1 MIAVNIGRTFLD
13 AYNEKFRKS
22 YSAKDFFVE
31 VYFELFFNHEK
42 YMQWMTNSPFVQ
54 GIKKGI
60 PPQKEERQIK
70 LQALM
75 KKISEGEQDASVAIG
90 FPSLD
95 VTASTSGQITG
106 MSLPMAEEE
115 VYLSWIGS
123 GLGIGVQGGLSMFF
137 DNRQILLDLFEG
149 WEYYREWVNQTPQSR
164 GNQINTWNGQWIAH
178 RYNRQAYD
186 ENRPMALFGWDPFA
200 PAPGGDSMEV
210 TTLPWT
216 KVLLG
221 IAYSFPDTEEVAYVY
236 SLGQTNTTIGFIP
249 FELPKIKEPYE
260 LYEKYF
266 GKENMEIVKTLF
278 GTGIGLKKACQ
289 RGSVGVVALEPK
301 GFRDCFEEGNI
312 PKYGGEKNKEKNIN
326 FNAYQIWLLAMLN
339 NEQLWEQAQQI
350 AKILSDYTRKDD
362 KEKERAKTTKSRE
375 MEAVIK
381 AVNKQQFIDKLTG
394 LVNQGQNVEQLDQI
408 AEIIHKMPVDNVPYF
423 LTLIRFK
430 YAVENNK

>member
-13 AYNEKFRKS
+13 AYNEKFQKS

-31 VYFELFFNHEK
+31 VYFEVFFNHEK
-42 YMQWMTNSPFVQ
+42 YMQWVPNSPFVQ

-60 PPQKEERQIK
+60 PPEQEERQVK
-70 LQALM
+70 LENLV
-75 KKISEGEQDASVAIG
+75 KKVSAGERDASVAIG

-106 MSLPMAEEE
+106 MSLPMDEEE
-115 VYLSWIGS
+115 VYLSWIGG
-123 GLGIGVQGGLSMFF
+123 GLGIGVQGGLSLFF
-137 DNRQILLDLFEG
+137 DNSKILLDLFEG
-149 WEYYREWVNQTPQSR
+149 WRWYREWLNQTPQSK

-178 RYNRQAYD
+178 RYNRRTYD
-186 ENRPMALFGWDPFA
+186 EHRPMASFNRNSFA
-200 PAPGGDSMEV
+200 STAGGSMEV
-210 TTLPWT
+210 TTLSWT
-216 KVLLG
+216 EVLLG
-221 IAYSFPDTEEVAYVY
+221 IAYSFPDTVEVAYVY

-249 FELPKIKEPYE
+249 FELPKIREPYE

-266 GKENMEIVKTLF
+266 GKENTEVVKTLF
-278 GTGIGLKKACQ
+278 GTGIGLRKACQ
-289 RGSVGVVALEPK
+289 MGAVGVAALEPK
-301 GFRDCFEEGNI
+301 GFRDCFEKGDI
-312 PKYGGEKNKEKNIN
+312 PKYGGEKNKEKSIN
-326 FNAYQIWLLAMLN
+326 FNAYQIWLFAMLN

-362 KEKERAKTTKSRE
+362 KDKEKAKTTKSRE

-394 LVNQGQNVEQLDQI
+394 LVNQGQNMEQLDQI
-408 AEIIHKMPVDNVPYF
+408 AETIHKMPVDNVPYF

-430 YAVENNK
+430 YAVENHK